1 MHKSSQARPA
11 EPVREAG
18 LPKAEQSRRTR
29 ELIIETGIRCLA
41 KFGYLQTSMH
51 LISKEANISRGPLH
65 YHFKDKND
73 LMSAIA
79 ERLPRR
85 IDPATARRLAA
96 ATSIRDKVTTLVA
109 IGIEQHLGDH
119 HVIAVDLL
127 SAARRDPDLAQAII
141 PHLSAS
147 EQAIDAWWLSFG
159 AELGWSADRMRAFRT
174 VFVAALRGLALDY
187 AIQTDK
193 QHHEQAAKLLEQ
205 MLLDFLL
212 PGRAA

>member
-1 MHKSSQARPA
+1 MPKPSRSRP
-11 EPVREAG
+11 EDPTRETG

-29 ELIIETGIRCLA
+29 DLIIETGIRCLA
-41 KFGYLQTSMH
+41 RFGYLQTSMQ
-51 LISKEANISRGPLH
+51 LIAKEAKISRGPLH

-96 ATSIRDKVTTLVA
+96 AISIEDKVSTLVA

-119 HVIAVDLL
+119 HVIAIDLL
-127 SAARRDPDLAQAII
+127 SAARRDQDLAQAIM

-147 EQAIDAWWLSFG
+147 EKAIDEWWVTFG
-159 AELGWSADRMRAFRT
+159 AELGWSVERMRAFRT

-187 AIQTDK
+187 TIQTDK
-193 QHHEQAAKLLEQ
+193 AHHQQAAQLLQMMLLE
-205 MLLDFLL
+205 FLL
-212 PGRAA
+212 KPKS